1 MRNEEVAV
9 AVAAAAAAAHL
20 VHRLLAH
27 AAAHLAQQ
35 RRGAGA
41 VSGAAEHVLVRVEV
55 RSCVEVLDVISIIYK
70 QSVRVLRVQTDQMQ
84 RGFEPLDFLR
94 ASL

>member
-1 MRNEEVAV
+1 MRNEEAAV
-9 AVAAAAAAAHL
+9 AAAAAHL
-20 VHRLLAH
+20 VHRLFAH